1 MILDATPKTERL
13 LVSLGAAS
21 GFFAVALGAF
31 GAHALFEKLPPDRL
45 AIFETAARYQM
56 FHALALVGAGLL
68 VTRRKGRAAPAAG
81 WLFAAGTVIFC
92 GSLDLLALTGARWW
106 GAITPLGGLAWLVA
120 WALLAFS
127 AWRGPAQEIEIVE
140 EVVER
145 REAKSRRG
153 VSGRDLDA
161 AA

>member
-1 MILDATPKTERL
+1 LILDPTPKTERL
-13 LVSLGAAS
+13 LIAIGAVS
-21 GFFAVALGAF
+21 GFLAVAFGAF
-31 GAHALFEKLPPDRL
+31 GAHALFEKLPADRL

-56 FHALALVGAGLL
+56 YHALALVGAGLL

-81 WLFAAGTVIFC
+81 WLFAIGTVVFC

-106 GAITPLGGLAWLVA
+106 GAITPLGGLAWLLA

-127 AWRGPAQEIEIVE
+127 AWRGAAREIEIRE

-145 REAKSRRG
+145 REVVSR
-153 VSGRDLDA
+153 RDLDA